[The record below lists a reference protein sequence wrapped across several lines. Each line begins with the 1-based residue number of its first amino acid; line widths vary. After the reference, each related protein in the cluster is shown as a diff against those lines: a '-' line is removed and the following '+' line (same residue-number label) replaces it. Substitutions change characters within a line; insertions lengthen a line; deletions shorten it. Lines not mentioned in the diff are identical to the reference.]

1 MTEICL
7 VGLRGDRTADSLD
20 RQLVDE
26 SVSQMVDE
34 KAVEWDDTLADQKVG

>member
-1 MTEICL
+1 MMEICL
-7 VGLRGDRTADSLD
+7 VGLMGDRTADSLD

>member
-1 MTEICL
+1 MMEICL
-7 VGLRGDRTADSLD
+7 VGLMGDRTADCLD
-20 RQLVDE
+20 RRLVDG